1 MEQISLFE
9 DEKIAFPQSHDD
21 ILKLHAEYIAEGVT
35 DSDAFTWS
43 DIKIGRSY
51 YFYGKKV
58 FEHTTTSSGKV
69 KLSILQDDDKPITL
83 TADSPD
89 LLDHIKALKEK
100 KRVIFRN
107 LTTDTFGC
115 CNDFERCSDALQC
128 LHPENRFYNGCM
140 YRKNLE
146 AGKVFYGKNKNV

>member
-9 DEKIAFPQSHDD
+9 DEKIAFPKSHDD
-21 ILKLHAEYIAEGVT
+21 IVKLHTEYIAEGET

-43 DIKIGRSY
+43 DIKNGRSY

-58 FEHTTTSSGKV
+58 FELTTTSSGKA
-69 KLSILQDDDKPITL
+69 KLSIQQDNEKPITL

-89 LLDHIKALKEK
+89 LLDHIKVLKEK
-100 KRVIFRN
+100 KKEIFRN
-107 LTTDTFGC
+107 LITDTFGC

-128 LHPENRFYNGCM
+128 LHPEKRFYNGCM
-140 YRKNLE
+140 YRRNLE
-146 AGKVFYGKNKNV
+146 AGKVFYGKNRNA